1 MTGLWSRWLMEP
13 QPVAELDVCRKLQVS
28 HFVRFDI
35 IIGSLQRPR
44 GLRRGC
50 AAASLPGLRVRIP
63 LGTGMFVV
71 IVVCCQ
77 VEVSATGWSLVR
89 RSPTDCGVSECNR
102 GTSTIRRS
110 RSEWGCQVMT
120 KRNSFQQGSL
130 IKRLSILLFVPFVF
144 VKCSLLFVSVRCA
157 VSVIC
162 HLAVNLAYNVQYWIQ
177 LLLTYETRLDI
188 FYQVPYMVQVIRNED
203 WTVNNKTL
211 SASYLVVTPS

>member
-1 MTGLWSRWLMEP
+1 MEP

-77 VEVSATGWSLVR
+77 VEVSATG
-89 RSPTDCGVSECNR
+89 
-102 GTSTIRRS
+102 
-110 RSEWGCQVMT
+110 
-120 KRNSFQQGSL
+120 
-130 IKRLSILLFVPFVF
+130 
-144 VKCSLLFVSVRCA
+144 
-157 VSVIC
+157 
-162 HLAVNLAYNVQYWIQ
+162 
-177 LLLTYETRLDI
+177 
-188 FYQVPYMVQVIRNED
+188 
-203 WTVNNKTL
+203 
-211 SASYLVVTPS
+211 